1 MRLLLP
7 LLLILSCLA
16 MLLPGC
22 EPKEELLT
30 RDPSATLEFSTDTVL
45 FDTVFVQTGSVTKRL
60 WVYNRNARAVRVEQ
74 ISLANPGSTTYT
86 VTVGG
91 DVGTTARNVTIRGKD
106 SLLVLVKAFIDPSP
120 SETKPFLVEEELR
133 FETNGNDQRV
143 KLVAYGQNAYFH
155 NAQRLCTQTWRS
167 DKPHVIYNS
176 VLVSRGC
183 VLTIEAGTRIY
194 SHAGSA
200 IIVQGTLLVNPVFQP
215 GTTEV
220 KPDDRNIVRFAA
232 DRRER
237 FYDEIP
243 GQWQGIQFDSTS
255 SRNNVVRYTELKNA
269 AFGLLVYN
277 PGNVTPHPRVTV
289 ENCVIKNISG
299 ALLSFA
305 SGGQTFEGAG
315 IFSFSGDFDVTNTL
329 FTNCG
334 EYAVRGIGGAF
345 DLDFCTVANYTPRFN
360 RKTAS
365 LWFTNEPAVRRVPA
379 PLPLSISVTNSI
391 VWGSVADELFFKN
404 IGTSYQPSIRNS
416 LLRTDEFKSVFG
428 GNSNLLNIYPK
439 FRRAPET
446 PAADKFDFR
455 LDTLSPASNRP
466 LLRPLA
472 PNVQRDLRNNL
483 RSATAPDLGAYERL
497 NP

>member
-16 MLLPGC
+16 VLLPGC
-22 EPKEELLT
+22 EPKENLLT
-30 RDPSATLEFSTDTVL
+30 TDASAKLEFSTDTVL

-60 WVYNRNARAVRVEQ
+60 WVYNPNARAVSVEQ
-74 ISLANPGSTTYT
+74 ISLANLSGTTYSLIIGGE
-86 VTVGG
+86 VTKA
-91 DVGTTARNVTIRGKD
+91 ARNVTIRGKD

-120 SETKPFLVEEELR
+120 SENKPFLVEDEVQ

-143 KLVAYGQNAYFH
+143 KLVAYGQNAYFY

-176 VLVSRGC
+176 VLVNRGC

-215 GTTEV
+215 GTAEV
-220 KPDDRNIVRFAA
+220 KPDDRNIVRFSA
-232 DRRER
+232 DRREP
-237 FYDEIP
+237 FYDDIP

-255 SRNNVVRYTELKNA
+255 SRNHVVRYAEIKTA
-269 AFGLLVYN
+269 SFGLLVYN

-289 ENCVIKNISG
+289 QNSVIKNISG
-299 ALLSFA
+299 AQLSFA
-305 SGGQTFEGAG
+305 TGGQTFDGAG
-315 IFSFSGDFDVTNTL
+315 ILGFSGDFDVTNTL

-334 EYAVRGIGGAF
+334 EYAVLGFGGAF
-345 DLDFCTVANYTPRFN
+345 DFDFCTIANYTPRFN
-360 RKTAS
+360 RQSAS
-365 LWFTNEPAVRRVPA
+365 LSFTNEPAVRRVPA
-379 PLPLSISVTNSI
+379 PLPLSISITNSI
-391 VWGSVADELFFKN
+391 VWGQIKDELFFKN
-404 IGTSYQPSIRNS
+404 IGTSYQPSIRS
-416 LLRTDEFKSVFG
+416 SVLRTDEYKALFS
-428 GNSNLLNIYPK
+428 GNSNLLNVYPK
-439 FRRAPET
+439 FKRSPET
-446 PAADKFDFR
+446 PVADKFDFR

-472 PNVQRDLRNNL
+472 PNVQRDLRNVA
-483 RSATAPDLGAYERL
+483 RSTTAPDPGAYERV